1 MNAIGTNRW
10 VPVGSGCG
18 RAMVSPRPGRR
29 RLAAGGVRS
38 TQAGGGEPRL
48 SGPTPV
54 IASTRTT
61 APNFEQWANCYL
73 WDT

>member
-38 TQAGGGEPRL
+38 TQAGGG
-48 SGPTPV
+48 GG
-54 IASTRTT
+54 
-61 APNFEQWANCYL
+61 APAIWAHPCHRVHTH
-73 WDT
+73 DSVEF